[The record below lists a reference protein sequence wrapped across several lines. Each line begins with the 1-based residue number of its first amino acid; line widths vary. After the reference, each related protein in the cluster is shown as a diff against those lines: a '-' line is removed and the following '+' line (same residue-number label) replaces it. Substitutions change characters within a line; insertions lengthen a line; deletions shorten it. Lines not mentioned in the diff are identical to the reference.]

1 VSTRANVYIV
11 VLAPGYASWDEPP
24 RPHPSIE
31 PVRALRILR
40 VQTRELHA
48 AGRAVDELELAHV
61 HADVGHAGPGPRGEQ
76 QDVSRAEGVDER
88 GDLASGTRLIATHAG
103 QANAVLPVRV
113 LNQPRAIEPVVGRTT
128 PDVRRSQGFECRL
141 HHSRRVAG
149 DR

>member
-1 VSTRANVYIV
+1 MIRR
-11 VLAPGYASWDEPP
+11 PP
-24 RPHPSIE
+24 RSTLFPYTTLFRS
-31 PVRALRILR
+31 
-40 VQTRELHA
+40 
-48 AGRAVDELELAHV
+48 LELAHV

-141 HHSRRVAG
+141 P
-149 DR
+149 

>member
-1 VSTRANVYIV
+1 MPRRYVVRRYVVRRDATTRACVQRGV
-11 VLAPGYASWDEPP
+11 VTSYNGSRDDSP
-24 RPHPSIE
+24 RPHPAVQ

-88 GDLASGTRLIATHAG
+88 GDLASGARLIATHAR
-103 QANAVLPVRV
+103 QPNAVLPVGV

-128 PDVRRSQGFECRL
+128 PD
-141 HHSRRVAG
+141 
-149 DR
+149 